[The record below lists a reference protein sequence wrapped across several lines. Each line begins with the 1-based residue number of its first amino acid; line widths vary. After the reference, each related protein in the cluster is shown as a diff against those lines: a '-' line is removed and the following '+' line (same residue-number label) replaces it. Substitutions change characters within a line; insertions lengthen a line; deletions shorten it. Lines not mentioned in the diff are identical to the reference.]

1 MNEKNSSVKRMNT
14 SMPPDIARALRLL
27 AQRRGHNNVSRL
39 IQDWADAEA
48 TRVIGPDWR
57 ERVNADDDERNAA

>member
-1 MNEKNSSVKRMNT
+1 MNEKTSSVKRMNT

-39 IQDWADAEA
+39 IQDWTVDEVE
-48 TRVIGPDWR
+48 RVFGENWR
-57 ERVNADDDERNAA
+57 ELVNAADERDAA